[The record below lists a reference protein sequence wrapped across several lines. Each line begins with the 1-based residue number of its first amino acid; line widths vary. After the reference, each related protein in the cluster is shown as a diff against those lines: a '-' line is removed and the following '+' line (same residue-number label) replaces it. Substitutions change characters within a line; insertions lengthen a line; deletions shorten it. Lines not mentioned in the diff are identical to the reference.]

1 MKKNTLLTGSRVR
14 TMTLTAIFAALA
26 YAVTLVI
33 HFPVGFLTLDLKDAV
48 IAIGSMILGPVAALT
63 TTALAALLEFLTIGD
78 TGLYGLIMDVLSSL
92 AFALPAAL
100 IYTQKKTLMG
110 AILALSSAVITMTA
124 TMMVANLLVT
134 PHFMGVTVGQVADMI
149 PATFLPFNFLKALLN
164 AGAVLL
170 LYKPLSRALRHFGRD
185 KNGASS
191 HKSDPKRSLILA
203 AVAVAIIV
211 LALLLLFFVM
221 DAGVDF
227 GK

>member
-149 PATFLPFNFLKALLN
+149 PATFLPFNFLKAL
-164 AGAVLL
+164 
-170 LYKPLSRALRHFGRD
+170 
-185 KNGASS
+185 
-191 HKSDPKRSLILA
+191 
-203 AVAVAIIV
+203 
-211 LALLLLFFVM
+211 
-221 DAGVDF
+221 
-227 GK
+227 